1 MTLFEEKYLD
11 KLAFVL
17 LNALLFTGETQ
28 YILNKM
34 NQNEKMKLV
43 QRLPE
48 VNIPPARKEQLKQ
61 VIVQSLKQGQNVPK
75 AVPVA
80 PSKPIPK
87 PDTFRLSLIDKL
99 KQEEGVFPKMYKDHY
114 GNPTIGIGH
123 LVTPEE
129 LPYYRNRTL
138 SQKEIMDLLNKDIDW
153 KISLIKKDFPKFE
166 SYPLELKL
174 MIANGYYRGD
184 LSGSPRTK
192 MLIRQGKYSQAA
204 DEYLDNAE
212 FRRESKRK
220 SGVYKRM
227 LDNARVLKT
236 LGGQKM

>member
-43 QRLPE
+43 QHLPD
-48 VNIPPARKEQLKQ
+48 VKMPTSNKQQLKQ

-75 AVPVA
+75 AIPVA
-80 PSKPIPK
+80 PSKPVPK
-87 PDTFRLSLIDKL
+87 APDKLRQALIDKL
-99 KQEEGVFPKMYKDHY
+99 KQDEGVFPKMYKDHY
-114 GNPTIGIGH
+114 GNPTIGVGH
-123 LVTPEE
+123 LITLEE

-153 KISLIKKDFPKFE
+153 KLSLIKKDFPQYN
-166 SYPLELKL
+166 SYPLELQM
-174 MIANGYYRGD
+174 MIANGYFRGD

-192 MLIRQGKYSQAA
+192 MLIRQGKFKQAA
-204 DEYLDNAE
+204 DEYLDNVE
-212 FRRESKRK
+212 FRREAKRK

-227 LDNARVLKT
+227 LHNANILRSM
-236 LGGQKM
+236 G